1 MAELRTAT
9 ADDAPAGHALMTE
22 GFEHYRT
29 FGVAGY
35 RPPADPPEKFAERL
49 AADGAWGVVAE
60 AGGRIVGIG
69 AFEPARTGVV
79 EGELVPGLAHVF
91 AIFVT
96 EPSWGDGTATALLAA
111 VHAEIARRGYA
122 EARLFTPAP
131 HGRGRR
137 FYAREGWRE
146 VAEIHVEALGLDM
159 VELRRPVG

>member
-9 ADDAPAGHALMTE
+9 ADDAPAGFALMME

-29 FGVAGY
+29 FGVPGY
-35 RPPADPPEKFAERL
+35 RPPEDPPETFAERL

-60 AGGRIVGIG
+60 ARGAIAGIG
-69 AFEPARTGVV
+69 AFEPAKAGVIS
-79 EGELVPGLAHVF
+79 GDLVPGLAHVF

-96 EPSWGDGTATALLAA
+96 EAHWGDGTATALLGA
-111 VHAEIARRGYA
+111 VHAEIGARGYT

-146 VAEIHVEALGLDM
+146 VGEIHVEALGLDM
-159 VELRRPVG
+159 VELRRTL